1 MKSLVIPLL
10 LSLVSYGPW
19 QPPSK
24 DLRPPAS
31 DLDRQERA
39 LLDAAAA
46 NPTSGVEQ
54 YAVAVFYWEV
64 CRAPDLSPAQQRSC
78 VLKGIAAADRA
89 LAINPDYREAMV
101 YKNLLLRIQANVS
114 TGQATQKRLI
124 DEAGALHARALALQR
139 RTTGFITTQGAPPPP
154 SPPAGPFTGFAEPF
168 ARAMARLR
176 PVRVR
181 GNIQQ
186 PEMTKGV
193 PPVPPAEAVE
203 IRGAV
208 ILEVIVGADGRI
220 ANARVVKSIPI
231 LDAPTLSA
239 VSQWE
244 FTPTLLKG
252 APVAVVMDVTV
263 TFPLR

>member
-10 LSLVSYGPW
+10 LSLLAYGPG

-24 DLRPPAS
+24 DPRPPAS

-46 NPTSGVEQ
+46 NPTSAVEQ
-54 YAVAVFYWEV
+54 YAVAVFYYEA
-64 CRAPDLSPAQQRSC
+64 CRAPDLPPATELSYA
-78 VLKGIAAADRA
+78 LKGIAAADRA
-89 LAINPDYREAMV
+89 LAIDPDYMEPMV
-101 YKNLLLRIQANVS
+101 YKNILLRRQAVLS
-114 TGQATQKRLI
+114 TGQVKQRRLI
-124 DEAGALHARALALQR
+124 GEADALRTRVLRLQQ
-139 RTTGFITTQGAPPPP
+139 RTTGFISTQGAPPPP
-154 SPPAGPFTGFAEPF
+154 SPSAGPFDGFAEPF

-186 PEMTKGV
+186 PARTKGV

-208 ILEVIVGADGRI
+208 ILEVIVGVDGRI

-231 LDAPTLSA
+231 LDGPTLAA

-244 FTPTLLKG
+244 YTPTLLKG